1 MMHAAFSNKVWPVKE
16 GRHAL
21 TCSYP
26 PPTGRRLLSVESG
39 LLPCPDA
46 LKAAEEN
53 KENGTYIMMLPIAES
68 KQ

>member
-1 MMHAAFSNKVWPVKE
+1 MLLCLFEFASYDACRIQQQSVSCKRGAA
-16 GRHAL
+16 
-21 TCSYP
+21 C
-26 PPTGRRLLSVESG
+26 LLSVESG